1 MSKQMS
7 YIASITLEI
16 IHNRTLRDV
25 ANVIFSA

>member
-1 MSKQMS
+1 MS

-25 ANVIFSA
+25 TLYFQLSIR